1 MTAATPTR
9 RPYRDERD
17 FWRMRAFLRDLLLLA
32 DRRLEA
38 WHVVRWEYWRFH
50 GLENCAWQ
58 DIHEVVNLWEAADG
72 SLEAATTSDGPGT
85 AFFQVHPTA
94 ASPELLAEM
103 LDGAEA
109 TCTVPTKSPAPA
121 RLEVWVPGRDARWSD
136 LLERRGYERRG
147 TPEDL
152 RARRIDGDLPDAPV
166 ADGYR
171 IRPLGGDE
179 DFPERGDLSLVVF
192 HPVPDGSEAMSAADY
207 RNVQRCPLY
216 RRDLDLVAEAPDGSL
231 AGFTTTWFDDVTR
244 TGFFE
249 PVGTHP
255 DHRRRG
261 LGRALLVEGMRRLA
275 WYGAE
280 IAYTSS
286 YGPSAGGLYESVG
299 LEATGRLVRWERAEP
314 A

>member
-1 MTAATPTR
+1 V
-9 RPYRDERD
+9 
-17 FWRMRAFLRDLLLLA
+17 
-32 DRRLEA
+32 
-38 WHVVRWEYWRFH
+38 H
-50 GLENCAWQ
+50 
-58 DIHEVVNLWEAADG
+58 LWEAVDG

-85 AFFQVHPTA
+85 AFFQVHPA
-94 ASPELLAEM
+94 AATSELFAEM
-103 LDGAEA
+103 LDVAEA
-109 TCTVPTKSPAPA
+109 TCSVPADPPVAAEPPVPGARSVLGEAASPP
-121 RLEVWVPGRDARWSD
+121 RLQVWVPGWDERWAG
-136 LLERRGYERRG
+136 LLRRRGYEQRG

-152 RARRIDGDLPDAPV
+152 RARRLDVDLPDAPL

-179 DFPERGDLSLVVF
+179 DFPARGDLSLVVF
-192 HPVPDGSEAMSAADY
+192 HPEPDGSTAMCAADY

-216 RRDLDLVAEAPDGSL
+216 RRDLDLVAEAPDGTL
-231 AGFTTTWFDDVTR
+231 AAFTTTWFDDVTR

-286 YGPSAGGLYESVG
+286 YGTSAGGLYESVG
-299 LEATGRLVRWERAEP
+299 LAVTGQLVRWERPEP